1 MYYEKIIVHEY
12 SMEKDSNDSKKKS
25 LQNLTYAAVLTP
37 QSCKLGLALTRG
49 YFLMTNN
56 LFLKNKNV
64 DKNLSMSEKKT
75 NHKLFSVLKA
85 V

>member
-1 MYYEKIIVHEY
+1 
-12 SMEKDSNDSKKKS
+12 
-25 LQNLTYAAVLTP
+25 
-37 QSCKLGLALTRG
+37 
-49 YFLMTNN
+49 MTNN